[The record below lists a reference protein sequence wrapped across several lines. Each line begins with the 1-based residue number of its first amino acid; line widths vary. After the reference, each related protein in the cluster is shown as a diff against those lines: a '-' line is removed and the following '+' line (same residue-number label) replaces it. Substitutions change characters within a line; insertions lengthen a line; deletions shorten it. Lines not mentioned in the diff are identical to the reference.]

1 MIPSTIYIGF
11 PTIIGFVFVLV
22 LTFLFFSGLRTE
34 TQIRNSLYLAG
45 LQSLVA
51 SFAAALTIK
60 NSISTLAFMTGIVG
74 SIAGP
79 IVGIIDLGVLIWW
92 IAKRR
97 GPSCSVSAAL
107 VFILLRLFSHVCL
120 TFQFVWCALLCTV

>member
-51 SFAAALTIK
+51 SFAAALTI
-60 NSISTLAFMTGIVG
+60 NDSISTLACMTGIVG

>member
-11 PTIIGFVFVLV
+11 PTIIGFVFVV
-22 LTFLFFSGLRTE
+22 VFTFLFFSGLRTE

-51 SFAAALTIK
+51 SFAAALTI
-60 NSISTLAFMTGIVG
+60 NDSISTLACMTGIVG

-79 IVGIIDLGVLIWW
+79 IVGIIDLGGLIWW

-97 GPSCSVSAAL
+97 GPGCSASAAL

>member
-22 LTFLFFSGLRTE
+22 LTFLFFSGFRTE

-45 LQSLVA
+45 LQFLVA
-51 SFAAALTIK
+51 CFAAALTI
-60 NSISTLAFMTGIVG
+60 NDSISTLACMTGVVG

-92 IAKRR
+92 MAKRR
-97 GPSCSVSAAL
+97 DPSCSVSAAL